1 MEAFV
6 SILVYERLRARRSF
20 SAHAKDF
27 EVLGWTPL
35 NIEYYSNNLGS
46 KPCFKFFCHFLWSVA
61 GPMKLYSADEGV
73 QAKEKLLSQRKVF
86 SD

>member
-6 SILVYERLRARRSF
+6 SILFYERLRARRSF

-27 EVLGWTPL
+27 EEPEPEILRDVSTKLG
-35 NIEYYSNNLGS
+35 
-46 KPCFKFFCHFLWSVA
+46 HFLWSVA

-73 QAKEKLLSQRKVF
+73 QAKEKLLSQRKVQ
-86 SD
+86 